1 MDKDILRKRI
11 DVAAGRA
18 LADIVIK
25 KGKVVDVYSGI
36 IKEADVAIAD
46 GIIVGIGDYD
56 GREIIY
62 AYYFMYSFSDL
73 VGINVFCV
81 LAKRILSYKYCLL
94 LNNEEGNTY
103 QLFLKDCTTTSNN
116 PACKC
121 CNQESSGKY
130 VSCFSVSDGAENR
143 ENDYLRGKY
152 NQ

>member
-1 MDKDILRKRI
+1 MRKLNSFELQFWNNTSISILI
-11 DVAAGRA
+11 DAGFTVE
-18 LADIVIK
+18 IN
-25 KGKVVDVYSGI
+25 
-36 IKEADVAIAD
+36 D

-121 CNQESSGKY
+121 CN
-130 VSCFSVSDGAENR
+130 
-143 ENDYLRGKY
+143 
-152 NQ
+152 